1 MASDILLRPD
11 CGGASFS
18 HHVAPA
24 AGENGAPSGRIRVSA
39 VMPCLNEE
47 MTLAMCIEKAQ
58 RSFAELGVTGQVV
71 IADNGSTDRSVEI
84 ARQLGAKVVHQPVRG
99 YGSAL
104 MAGIAAADGD
114 IIIMG
119 DADDSYDWSNLR
131 GFIAK
136 IDEGYEFV
144 IGNRFKGGI
153 MPHAMP
159 PLHRYLGNP
168 VLSTIARLICKV
180 PVGDFHCGMRAFT
193 REAFA
198 RMDLQTPGM
207 EFASEMVMN
216 AARNGLRIVE
226 IPTVLH
232 PDKRNRP
239 PHLRSFRD
247 GWRHLRFILTYAPN
261 HVFVMPGLLLC
272 VAGLLLL
279 GLLAGGPT
287 TLFGHFMGPHFL
299 ALGSLLTLVGF
310 NVVTMGVLGKV
321 ILAAKHPALR
331 GRIVRWATR
340 PFAMEACLLGG
351 AAAALLGLALDA
363 GILFNWL
370 VDPLRPMDSTVH
382 LAVVATT
389 LIVLGLDGAFSAFLL
404 NMLVWEQERRHAA
417 SPTPVGK

>member
-11 CGGASFS
+11 YGSTSVSPRA
-18 HHVAPA
+18 APA
-24 AGENGAPSGRIRVSA
+24 AVANGASSGRIRVSA

-47 MTLAMCIEKAQ
+47 MTLAMYIEKAQ

-99 YGSAL
+99 YGAAL
-104 MAGIAAADGD
+104 TAGIAAADGD
-114 IIIMG
+114 IVIMG

-131 GFIAK
+131 GFIEK

-168 VLSTIARLICKV
+168 VLSTIARLICRV

-198 RMDLQTPGM
+198 RMDLQTSGM

-261 HVFVMPGLLLC
+261 HVFVMPGFLLFI
-272 VAGLLLL
+272 AGLLLL

-310 NVVTMGVLGKV
+310 NIVTMGVLAKV
-321 ILAAKHPALR
+321 ILAAKHPSLR
-331 GRIVRWATR
+331 GRIVRWATG
-340 PFAMEACLLGG
+340 PLAMEACLIGG
-351 AAAALLGLALDA
+351 ALAATLGVVLDA
-363 GILFNWL
+363 SILIQWL
-370 VDPLRPMDSTVH
+370 TPPFRPMEDTVH

-404 NMLVWEQERRHAA
+404 NLLVSERAKVSR
-417 SPTPVGK
+417 PE

>member
-1 MASDILLRPD
+1 MASDMLLRED
-11 CGGASFS
+11 CVGASVS
-18 HHVAPA
+18 NHAAPA
-24 AGENGAPSGRIRVSA
+24 VGENGPAAGRIRVSA
-39 VMPCLNEE
+39 VMPCLDEE

-58 RSFAELGVTGQVV
+58 LSFARLGVTGQVV

-84 ARQLGAKVVHQPVRG
+84 ARELGAKVVHQPVRG

-119 DADDSYDWSNLR
+119 DADDSYDWANIH
-131 GFIAK
+131 GFVAK
-136 IDEGYEFV
+136 IEEGYEFV

-168 VLSTIARLICKV
+168 VLSTIARLTCSV

-193 REAFA
+193 RDAFA

-216 AARNGLRIVE
+216 AARNRLRIVE

-261 HVFVMPGLLLC
+261 HVFVMPGLLLF

-299 ALGSLLTLVGF
+299 ALASVLTLIGF
-310 NVVTMGVLGKV
+310 NFITMGVLAKV
-321 ILAAKHPALR
+321 IMADKHPSLR
-331 GRIVRWATR
+331 GRIVRWATG
-340 PFAMEACLLGG
+340 PLAMEACLLGG
-351 AAAALLGLALDA
+351 AATAALGLILDA
-363 GILFNWL
+363 NMLFKWL
-370 VDPLRPMDSTVH
+370 AHPALPMESTVH
-382 LAVVATT
+382 LASVATT
-389 LIVLGLDGAFSAFLL
+389 LIVLGMDGAFSAFLL
-404 NMLVWEQERRHAA
+404 NLLVHEQDRHRAHAA
-417 SPTPVGK
+417 PSLGK